1 MLNLLNICMYF
12 DKIWKIENLLKL
24 KSSWEATVIKAGK
37 VFKVQPRKL
46 NWMVLSATLNSKK
59 NLMHR
64 IVQSCYKLTTS

>member
-1 MLNLLNICMYF
+1 MTKSAKY
-12 DKIWKIENLLKL
+12 KIFL
-24 KSSWEATVIKAGK
+24 KSSLKATVKKVGK
-37 VFKVQPRKL
+37 VLKVQPRKL

>member
-1 MLNLLNICMYF
+1 MLDLLNICMYF

-46 NWMVLSATLNSKK
+46 NWMVLSATLTSKK
-59 NLMHR
+59 PDASYCS
-64 IVQSCYKLTTS
+64 IVFYN